1 MTGFKLW
8 TSGIGSDCSTNWA
21 TTTAHYF
28 FLFLSSVSLLLSV
41 PSLPTYS
48 TYLPI
53 LPTYLPSYSTY
64 LPILPTYLFYLPT
77 YSTYLAILPTYLPSL
92 LTFVSAY
99 CQNRPLI
106 TSYFHYRLFKMCC
119 NKIIDD
125 RKSLMT
131 VLFEGLLN
139 NWQNLKTIMV
149 KVQAIGPTFIVVNG
163 QILKNWIAMWSHC
176 PTALSF
182 EMFVATLDQ
191 LTSFRSILCVTL
203 LSRYASFKLLLNLF
217 CFACHMQIIIW

>member
-1 MTGFKLW
+1 MFNINFCRWLDSNRGPLELE
-8 TSGIGSDCSTNWA
+8 A
-21 TTTAHYF
+21 TALPIEPPPLPIISF
-28 FLFLSSVSLLLSV
+28 FFCLLSLYYFQCLV
-41 PSLPTYS
+41 
-48 TYLPI
+48 
-53 LPTYLPSYSTY
+53 Y

-77 YSTYLAILPTYLPSL
+77 YSTYLAILPTYLPILPTYLPSL

-106 TSYFHYRLFKMCC
+106 TSYIHYRLFKMCC

-149 KVQAIGPTFIVVNG
+149 KV
-163 QILKNWIAMWSHC
+163 
-176 PTALSF
+176 
-182 EMFVATLDQ
+182 
-191 LTSFRSILCVTL
+191 
-203 LSRYASFKLLLNLF
+203 
-217 CFACHMQIIIW
+217 

>member
-1 MTGFKLW
+1 MTITSFFKKNGSVSASFLFIFVFSIQFTVNVQYKFLPMTGFKPW

-53 LPTYLPSYSTY
+53 LPTYLPS
-64 LPILPTYLFYLPT
+64 
-77 YSTYLAILPTYLPSL
+77 L

-106 TSYFHYRLFKMCC
+106 TSYIHYRLFKMCC

-149 KVQAIGPTFIVVNG
+149 KV
-163 QILKNWIAMWSHC
+163 
-176 PTALSF
+176 
-182 EMFVATLDQ
+182 
-191 LTSFRSILCVTL
+191 
-203 LSRYASFKLLLNLF
+203 
-217 CFACHMQIIIW
+217 